1 MSQSSSTAKA
11 AHIIND
17 AMEAFAE
24 KKLDPDMVSFLLMCT
39 ALSMA
44 LRNNPHS
51 PCAVTQMMASAME
64 AAVMSVLSD
73 DDEEEETKH

>member
-1 MSQSSSTAKA
+1 MKDNTDTQKA

-24 KKLDPDMVSFLLMCT
+24 KKLDPDMISFLLMCT
-39 ALSMA
+39 ALSMV

-51 PCAVTQMMASAME
+51 PCAVTQMMASGME
-64 AAVMSVLSD
+64 SAVLSVM
-73 DDEEEETKH
+73 DEDEEETKH

>member
-1 MSQSSSTAKA
+1 MSRCSETSKA

-39 ALSMA
+39 ALSMV

-64 AAVMSVLSD
+64 SAVLSVLD
-73 DDEEEETKH
+73 DDEEETKH

>member
-39 ALSMA
+39 ALTMA

-64 AAVMSVLSD
+64 AAVASAID
-73 DDEEEETKH
+73 DEEETKH

>member
-64 AAVMSVLSD
+64 AAVASVVD
-73 DDEEEETKH
+73 DDEETKH

>member
-1 MSQSSSTAKA
+1 MKKKTNTEKA
-11 AHIIND
+11 AIIIND

-24 KKLDPDMVSFLLMCT
+24 KRLDPDMISFLLMCT

-51 PCAVTQMMASAME
+51 PCTVTQMMASAME
-64 AAVMSVLSD
+64 AAVASVAD
-73 DDEEEETKH
+73 DDEETKH

>member
-1 MSQSSSTAKA
+1 MSQDSKTSKA

-64 AAVMSVLSD
+64 AAVASAID
-73 DDEEEETKH
+73 DEEETKH

>member
-1 MSQSSSTAKA
+1 MRKKSNTETAA
-11 AHIIND
+11 IIIND

-24 KKLDPDMVSFLLMCT
+24 KRLDPDMCT

-51 PCAVTQMMASAME
+51 PCAITQMMASAME
-64 AAVMSVLSD
+64 AAVASVAD
-73 DDEEEETKH
+73 DNEETKH

>member
-1 MSQSSSTAKA
+1 MKKKTNTEKA
-11 AHIIND
+11 AIIIND

-24 KKLDPDMVSFLLMCT
+24 KRLDPDMISFLLMCT

-51 PCAVTQMMASAME
+51 PCAVTQMVASAME
-64 AAVMSVLSD
+64 AAVTSVM
-73 DDEEEETKH
+73 DDEKETKH

>member
-1 MSQSSSTAKA
+1 MKKKTNTEKA
-11 AHIIND
+11 AVIINN

-24 KKLDPDMVSFLLMCT
+24 KRLDPDMISFLLMCT

-51 PCAVTQMMASAME
+51 PCEVTQMMASAME
-64 AAVMSVLSD
+64 AAVASVVD
-73 DDEEEETKH
+73 DEEETKH

>member
-64 AAVMSVLSD
+64 AAVASAID
-73 DDEEEETKH
+73 DEEETKH

>member
-39 ALSMA
+39 ALTMA

-64 AAVMSVLSD
+64 AAVASAID
-73 DDEEEETKH
+73 DDEEETKH

>member
-1 MSQSSSTAKA
+1 MMKKQSNTEKA
-11 AHIIND
+11 AVIIND

-24 KKLDPDMVSFLLMCT
+24 KRLDPDMISFLLMCT

-64 AAVMSVLSD
+64 AAVASVMD
-73 DDEEEETKH
+73 DEEETKH

>member
-1 MSQSSSTAKA
+1 MKKKTNTEKA
-11 AHIIND
+11 AIIIND

-24 KKLDPDMVSFLLMCT
+24 KRLDPDMISFLLMCT

-64 AAVMSVLSD
+64 AAVASVVD
-73 DDEEEETKH
+73 DDEETKH

>member
-1 MSQSSSTAKA
+1 MKKKSNTEKA
-11 AHIIND
+11 AVIIND

-24 KKLDPDMVSFLLMCT
+24 KRLDPDMISFLLMCT

-64 AAVMSVLSD
+64 AAVASVVD
-73 DDEEEETKH
+73 DEEETKH

>member
-1 MSQSSSTAKA
+1 MSRSSETNKV

-44 LRNNPHS
+44 LRNNPES
-51 PCAVTQMMASAME
+51 PCTVTQMMASAME
-64 AAVMSVLSD
+64 AAVISVMS
-73 DDEEEETKH
+73 DDEEETQH

>member
-1 MSQSSSTAKA
+1 MKKKTNTEKA
-11 AHIIND
+11 AIIIND

-24 KKLDPDMVSFLLMCT
+24 KRLDPDMISFLLMCT

-64 AAVMSVLSD
+64 AAVASVVD
-73 DDEEEETKH
+73 DEEETKH

>member
-1 MSQSSSTAKA
+1 MRKKSNTETAA
-11 AHIIND
+11 IIIND

-24 KKLDPDMVSFLLMCT
+24 KRLDPDMISFLLMCT

-51 PCAVTQMMASAME
+51 PCAVTQMVASAME
-64 AAVMSVLSD
+64 AAVTSVM
-73 DDEEEETKH
+73 DDEKETKH

>member
-1 MSQSSSTAKA
+1 MKKKSNTEKA
-11 AHIIND
+11 AVIIND

-24 KKLDPDMVSFLLMCT
+24 KRLDPDMISFLLMCT

-64 AAVMSVLSD
+64 AAVASVVD
-73 DDEEEETKH
+73 DDEETKH

>member
-1 MSQSSSTAKA
+1 MMKKQSNTEKA
-11 AHIIND
+11 AVIIND
-17 AMEAFAE
+17 AMDAFAE
-24 KKLDPDMVSFLLMCT
+24 KRLDPDMISFLLMCT

-64 AAVMSVLSD
+64 AAVASIMD
-73 DDEEEETKH
+73 DEEETKH

>member
-11 AHIIND
+11 AHIINN

-44 LRNNPHS
+44 LRNNPES
-51 PCAVTQMMASAME
+51 PCTVTQMMASAME
-64 AAVMSVLSD
+64 AAVASVLED
-73 DDEEEETKH
+73 DEEETKH

>member
-1 MSQSSSTAKA
+1 MSQSSETSKA
-11 AHIIND
+11 AHIINN

-39 ALSMA
+39 ALTMA

-64 AAVMSVLSD
+64 AAVASAID
-73 DDEEEETKH
+73 DEEETKH

>member
-1 MSQSSSTAKA
+1 MMKKQSNTEKA
-11 AHIIND
+11 AVIIND

-24 KKLDPDMVSFLLMCT
+24 KRLDPDMISFLLMCT

-51 PCAVTQMMASAME
+51 PCAVTQMVASAME
-64 AAVMSVLSD
+64 AAVTSVM
-73 DDEEEETKH
+73 DDEKETKH

>member
-1 MSQSSSTAKA
+1 MRKKSNTETAA
-11 AHIIND
+11 IIIND

-24 KKLDPDMVSFLLMCT
+24 KRLDPDMISFLLMCT

-64 AAVMSVLSD
+64 AAVASVVD
-73 DDEEEETKH
+73 DEEETKH

>member
-1 MSQSSSTAKA
+1 MSKDSKTSKA

-64 AAVMSVLSD
+64 AAVASAID
-73 DDEEEETKH
+73 DEEETKH

>member
-1 MSQSSSTAKA
+1 MKKKTNTEKA
-11 AHIIND
+11 AVIIND

-24 KKLDPDMVSFLLMCT
+24 KRLDPDMISFLLMCT

-64 AAVMSVLSD
+64 AAVASVID
-73 DDEEEETKH
+73 DDEETKH